1 MTVTDSDLVI
11 RFRQHRHR
19 RDRYRARIIR
29 QLRGLGYQVRT
40 WKEAERVARRLTQK
54 H

>member
-1 MTVTDSDLVI
+1 MTTI
-11 RFRQHRHR
+11 TTREAAAHRHR
-19 RDRYRARIIR
+19 RDQYRARIMR

-40 WKEAERVARRLTQK
+40 WPEAERVARQLTRR